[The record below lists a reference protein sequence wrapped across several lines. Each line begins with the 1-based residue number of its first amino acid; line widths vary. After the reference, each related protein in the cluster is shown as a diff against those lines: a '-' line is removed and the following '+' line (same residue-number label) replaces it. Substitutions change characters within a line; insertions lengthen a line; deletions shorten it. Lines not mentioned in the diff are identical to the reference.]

1 MQTCVQDFKIVD
13 DRITRPADE
22 GFMTICAMTDVA
34 LPALMIVRFT
44 APLYYANAESF
55 MKDVLLFARDAP
67 PDLRWFILRFDS
79 IEGVDYVAAKILMEL
94 ADRMSEQRVALI
106 FTELCA
112 EVKSFSPTLDF
123 WLRSAQTEFSLQ
135 STQPLRLVVTS
146 RNRRGFRR
154 RTRKLGSA
162 LNLREPTIY

>member
-1 MQTCVQDFKIVD
+1 MQSCVQDFKIVD

-34 LPALMIVRFT
+34 LPALMIGRFT

-67 PDLRWFILRFDS
+67 PDFRWFILRFDS

-94 ADRMSEQRVALI
+94 ADRMSKQRVA
-106 FTELCA
+106 
-112 EVKSFSPTLDF
+112 
-123 WLRSAQTEFSLQ
+123 
-135 STQPLRLVVTS
+135 
-146 RNRRGFRR
+146 
-154 RTRKLGSA
+154 
-162 LNLREPTIY
+162 